1 MTTNLIPAVAGLFT
15 ETADGPRLLGSRC
28 KGCGTPYFPKKAAC
42 HNPECGGSKIEDC
55 TFGGPGVVWSYSV
68 ADFPPPPPH
77 KFDKPFKPY
86 VIGVV
91 DMDNGLRLVGQM
103 VNPLE
108 EMKVGAK
115 VELVIDTLYHEEDKA
130 FSSWKFKLV

>member
-1 MTTNLIPAVAGLFT
+1 MTTETIPVVKGLFA
-15 ETADGPRLLGSRC
+15 ETPNGPHLLGSRC
-28 KGCGTPYFPKKAAC
+28 SGCGTPYFPKKAAC
-42 HNPECGGSKIEDC
+42 HNPQCSGSKIEDC
-55 TFGGPGVVWSYSV
+55 TFGGQGVVWSYSV

-86 VIGVV
+86 VIGVI

-115 VELVIDTLYHEEDKA
+115 VELVIDTLYHEEDQA
-130 FSSWKFKLV
+130 FSSWKFKLA